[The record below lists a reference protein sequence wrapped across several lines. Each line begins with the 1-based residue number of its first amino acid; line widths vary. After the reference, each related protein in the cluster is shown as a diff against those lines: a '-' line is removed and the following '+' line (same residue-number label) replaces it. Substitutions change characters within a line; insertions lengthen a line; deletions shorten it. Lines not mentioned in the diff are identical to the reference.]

1 MERSRSDSHSGSFS
15 RRSFLKSASL
25 GVCSTLVIGDFH
37 SFLNVD
43 QHKTTDGASL
53 SLHPDA
59 EPGFFSIRY
68 GGALLLDHA
77 FIRVETETGLVAS
90 PDKRFTLTQE
100 ENALFF
106 RDTRKECDLVFQWKM
121 EEGGSLCVFGINIIN
136 RMNTPLRV
144 KNIFPIITEPS
155 KGKGWAF
162 WQSRESRQILND
174 EWERCYGAAR
184 VRNMGNEEPVQS
196 AWDMHLFDLPRRLT
210 CSMSYYDIPN
220 TKLSFTLVPRKG
232 AQGVD
237 LAMRADAH
245 AGSRGVRIPARK
257 MFKVNPLMIRM
268 TEGLPWGALESYA
281 RLIAKRN
288 RVAPPPIIPVG
299 WVDWYFSKAQTTEND
314 VMENLDFIERE
325 LKDFGLEYIQ
335 IDSGWQLGVEA
346 TPPPHNVIAGGPW
359 VPNSKFP
366 RGMKWFADEIRKRGL
381 KPGIWVRPFHIIDG
395 AKERLEHPDW
405 FNDRGQMDCS
415 NPEVR
420 TSVQQVFRKLTEEW
434 GYEYVKYD
442 FPSFDLFGEWGP
454 KLFADHVAQL
464 EPHDQSRTNIE
475 SYRNSLKVIADTV
488 RGKAHLLACNSV
500 MPPTLGLA
508 EVFRIGDDVG
518 DWNRT
523 FTYGVKS
530 VSARYYTNG
539 AFWTNDPDC
548 LLVREPFTMEQAQMW
563 GSLIALSGGAV
574 FVSEYLSKLPA
585 ERLEIL
591 KKVMPVYRN
600 AKQAYGFGRPLDLF
614 ENDPPQVWSLDVE
627 KDFGGWT
634 VVGLFNWTDK
644 EIEKVVDFDTLGLD
658 PQSGYHLF
666 DFWGSRYR
674 GASTGSFKA
683 SLPPQSCVVLSLRRV
698 VRHPIVLSTTRH
710 ITQGGVDLVDV
721 RWDEKTRTLS
731 GSSLVVRNNPYE
743 VIIHRSDKG
752 VEQMAGGA
760 QRLSEDGD
768 ILRIGLTTDRTGEV
782 RWGVTF
788 R

>member
-1 MERSRSDSHSGSFS
+1 MEPSRSDSQSCTFS

-25 GVCSTLVIGDFH
+25 GVCSTLVLGDFH
-37 SFLNVD
+37 PFVSAGP
-43 QHKTTDGASL
+43 QGTTDGVSL

-68 GGALLLDHA
+68 DGALLLDHA
-77 FIRVETETGLVAS
+77 FIKVETETGLITS
-90 PDKRFTLTQE
+90 LDTRFTLTRE
-100 ENALFF
+100 NNALFF
-106 RDTRKECDLVFQWKM
+106 RDMRTECDLVFQWKV
-121 EEGGSLCVFGINIIN
+121 EEGGSLCVFGVSIIN

-144 KNIFPIITEPS
+144 KNVFPLITEPS
-155 KGKGWAF
+155 TGKGWAF
-162 WQSRESRQILND
+162 WQSQESRTLLND

-184 VRNMGNEEPVQS
+184 ARNIGSEEPVQS

-220 TKLSFTLVPRKG
+220 TKLSFTLIPRKEME
-232 AQGVD
+232 GVD
-237 LAMRADAH
+237 LAVRADAH
-245 AGSRGVRIPARK
+245 AGSRGVQVPVGK
-257 MFKVNPLMIRM
+257 TFKVTPLMIRM
-268 TEGLPWGALESYA
+268 TEGSPWGALESYA
-281 RLIAKRN
+281 RLLAERN
-288 RVAPPPIIPVG
+288 KVSPPAVIPVG
-299 WVDWYFSKAQTTEND
+299 WVDWYFSKAQTTEDD
-314 VMENLDFIERE
+314 VLKNLDFIERE

-335 IDSGWQLGVEA
+335 IDSGWQLGVET

-420 TSVQQVFRKLTEEW
+420 GYVKELFKKLTDEW

-442 FPSFDLFGEWGP
+442 FPSFDLFGDWGP
-454 KLFADHVAQL
+454 KLFADHAAHH
-464 EPHDQSRTNIE
+464 EPHDQSKTNME
-475 SYRNSLKVIADTV
+475 SYRDSLAIIAGAV

-518 DWNRT
+518 DWGRT
-523 FTYGVKS
+523 FTYGVQS

-548 LLVREPFTMEQAQMW
+548 LLVREPFTKEQAQMW

-574 FVSEYLSKLPA
+574 FVSEYLSKLPP

-600 AKQAYGFGRPLDLF
+600 TKQAYGFGRPVDLF
-614 ENDPPQVWSLDVE
+614 ENDPPQVWSHNIE
-627 KDFGGWT
+627 KEFGDWA

-644 EIEKVVDFDTLGLD
+644 EIEKNVDFDMLGLD
-658 PQSGYHLF
+658 SRSEYHLF
-666 DFWGSRYR
+666 DFWRSLYR
-674 GASTGSFKA
+674 GTSTGSIKA
-683 SLPPQSCVVLSLRRV
+683 SLPPQSCLVLSLRRV
-698 VRHPIVLSTTRH
+698 ARHPILLSTTRH
-710 ITQGGVDLVDV
+710 ITQGGVDLVNV
-721 RWDEKTRTLS
+721 RWDEKARTLS
-731 GSSLVVRNNPYE
+731 GRSLVVRGNPYE
-743 VIIHRSDKG
+743 VVIHRSG
-752 VEQMAGGA
+752 REVQRMTAGA

-768 ILRIGLTTDRTGEV
+768 VLRIALATDQTGEV
-782 RWGVTF
+782 EWGVAF
-788 R
+788 S